1 MPATCRPRSWTRSS
15 RPLARSSPDDV
26 ATRSGAGRARP
37 ETSKPFGGRW
47 SGPIFVLTHAAPDD
61 ESDPA
66 YSFVCADVRDVVPEA
81 LAAANG
87 LNLLVLG
94 ANVVGQCLREGL
106 LDEMLIHILP
116 VLLGEGVRLFGE
128 PGLQARLETLHAS
141 ASGQVVNV
149 RYRVPR

>member
-1 MPATCRPRSWTRSS
+1 M
-15 RPLARSSPDDV
+15 
-26 ATRSGAGRARP
+26 
-37 ETSKPFGGRW
+37 
-47 SGPIFVLTHAAPDD
+47 
-61 ESDPA
+61 
-66 YSFVCADVRDVVPEA
+66 PEA

-141 ASGQVVNV
+141 ASGQLVNV